1 MYSPLLVSEFGISL
15 TLGDP
20 LFFLSVGLIELRFIH
35 PHVPLADAKIVDYFV
50 IFPVGVPPE

>member
-15 TLGDP
+15 PLENP
-20 LFFLSVGLIELRFIH
+20 LFFLSVGLIELRFFH
-35 PHVPLADAKIVDYFV
+35 SYVPLADAKIVDYFV